1 MRKSILKANR
11 EVAFVRWDYE
21 NKPRRA
27 KKIFVNVFKFAI
39 LLMCFATVF
48 AVVLAAGVFDTGFD
62 SGANVAE
69 AAASLGDNNIMPETH
84 YSSAFSDN
92 TISGF
97 NNSFHSSS
105 NVIDSSINK
114 DGSVTLEL
122 DLSTISFNGYFQG
135 YTGATF
141 DGMDYYVYGNSEEGN
156 YSGSFGVRRNYFAG
170 GTDGVV
176 AVSNIAIPTVIKDL
190 IGGGYTV
197 NINWSGGFYVWDAQ
211 AGTIWC
217 GIQGTTSSIS
227 GNNVWN
233 NASSSN
239 TTYNWGE
246 HYDARGDSADYTYVG
261 NFISG
266 SDALSSAD
274 NYIAIYFYRE
284 PSGAA
289 QWGGCATNVK

>member
-1 MRKSILKANR
+1 M
-11 EVAFVRWDYE
+11 RWDYE

-48 AVVLAAGVFDTGFD
+48 AVVLTAGVFDTGFD

-141 DGMDYYVYGNSEEGN
+141 AGMDYYVYGNSEEGN

-197 NINWSGGFYVWDAQ
+197 NINWSGGFMCGMRKLELFGVEFKALPVVFLVIMCGIMRLVAILHIIGESIMMQEAIVLTTHTLAILLAEAMPYHLPIIISPYISIVSQ
-211 AGTIWC
+211 AGW
-217 GIQGTTSSIS
+217 
-227 GNNVWN
+227 
-233 NASSSN
+233 
-239 TTYNWGE
+239 
-246 HYDARGDSADYTYVG
+246 H
-261 NFISG
+261 
-266 SDALSSAD
+266 
-274 NYIAIYFYRE
+274 
-284 PSGAA
+284 SGA
-289 QWGGCATNVK
+289 VVRLM